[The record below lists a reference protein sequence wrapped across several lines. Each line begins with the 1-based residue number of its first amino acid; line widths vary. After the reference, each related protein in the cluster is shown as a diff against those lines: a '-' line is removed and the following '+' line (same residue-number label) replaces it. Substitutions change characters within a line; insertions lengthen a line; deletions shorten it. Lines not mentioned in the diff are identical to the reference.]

1 MASDLESALKNVA
14 QKITE
19 YVKDAATLTVETRY
33 VQIGDGE
40 TVDFGKAHPV
50 AQTVLKL
57 DGDSFAA
64 VPVRLTEAS
73 RLEVD
78 SALFDLHQKNVE
90 AAIAYRERILNA
102 LAGVLRRA

>member
-40 TVDFGKAHPV
+40 AV

-64 VPVRLTEAS
+64 VPVRLTESS

-102 LAGVLRRA
+102 LAGVLRRG